1 MDSGGHSGNVARLS
15 HHSSLGLRLVTP
27 PAVLDDGDAPA
38 RPDSLMKD
46 PEGHLDLVAAA
57 VGGFVFDWDLTTGV
71 VNRSRG
77 ISDLL
82 GYALEDVVTDA
93 AWWHERVHPDD
104 LTRVESATRAAVS
117 DPTVNRLRADYRVR
131 HADGSYRWIANHT
144 WLVRDASGRVCRM
157 VGVTSDT
164 AASSLAGELGIQ
176 PGTPLADEEVLEHVR
191 FARAEAQ
198 TARDR
203 MSFLQR
209 LSADLTQTLSRSS
222 VTAVVV
228 RNLVDAF
235 GAATGGVVELSEDG
249 REFILLGTTGFDDDA
264 REKWTRWPV
273 ELPTAARD
281 AVRTREPVLLR
292 NVDEYIARFS
302 RSPIVDTPATNGAWI
317 ALPLL
322 VEDRVLG
329 VLTISLR
336 APRDFPPDERQF
348 MQAFADLCAQGLER
362 ARLYERE
369 RVARDRA
376 ERLQAMTAVLAGT
389 KTMEEI
395 GAAFSRQVREI
406 SEADTC
412 IVHRLT
418 PDGQFIEALG
428 SSGYPMEYAV
438 AWQRV
443 PFSARTPGTDAI
455 RSRTPQWWPNPES
468 VAAVYPHLAELMRA
482 SSREALAVVP
492 LMNGDSPLGVM
503 SLGYR
508 QRRAFDRS
516 LREYLLALGNRCAQ
530 AMERAQFYESESEAR
545 RDAEAANKAKGE
557 FLAMM
562 SHELRTPLNAID
574 GYAEL
579 LELEI
584 RGPLTEGQRNDIG
597 RIRKSQRVLLGLI
610 TDILNY
616 VRIEAGQVHYLMEPV
631 RIADL
636 ADAVIPLVAPQ
647 ADLKRLE
654 LSVRSSDAPAAAMAD
669 SDKLQQVLLNLLSNA
684 VKFTDDG
691 GAVSLEWSMYDTRV
705 EVRVADSG
713 IGIPNERL
721 ESIFE
726 PFVQVDTSLT
736 RIHHG
741 TGLGLA
747 ISRELVRGMGG
758 DLRAE
763 SVVGVGSTFTVTLP
777 AQTSV

>member
-1 MDSGGHSGNVARLS
+1 MTEPGQ
-15 HHSSLGLRLVTP
+15 
-27 PAVLDDGDAPA
+27 
-38 RPDSLMKD
+38 
-46 PEGHLDLVAAA
+46 LDLVAAA
-57 VGGFVFDWDLTTGV
+57 IGGFVFDWDLATGV
-71 VNRSRG
+71 VTRSRG
-77 ISDLL
+77 IVDLL
-82 GYALEDVVTDA
+82 GYSLDEVVTDA

-104 LTRVESATRAAVS
+104 LTRVESATRAAVT
-117 DPTVNRLRADYRVR
+117 DPMIHRLKADYRVR
-131 HADGSYRWIANHT
+131 HANGSYRWIANHT
-144 WLVRDASGRVCRM
+144 WLVRDADGRVVRM
-157 VGVTSDT
+157 IGLTSDT

-176 PGTPLADEEVLEHVR
+176 PGTPLAEEAVLEHVR

-203 MSFLQR
+203 MTFLQR

-228 RNLVDAF
+228 RNLIDAF

-249 REFILLGTTGFDDDA
+249 REFILLGTIGLDDDA
-264 REKWTRWPV
+264 RGDWTRWPV

-292 NVDEYIARFS
+292 NIDEYVARFS
-302 RSPIVDTPATNGAWI
+302 RSPLLDSSGQNGAWI

-322 VEDRVLG
+322 VEDRVVG
-329 VLTISLR
+329 VLSMSLR
-336 APRDFPPDERQF
+336 APREFPPDERQF

-369 RVARDRA
+369 RIARDRA
-376 ERLQAMTAVLAGT
+376 ERLQAMTAVLSST

-395 GAAFSRQVREI
+395 GAAFSREVREI

-412 IVHRLT
+412 IVHRVSA
-418 PDGQFIEALG
+418 DGQFIEALG
-428 SSGYPMEYAV
+428 SSGYSTEYAG

-443 PFSARTPGTDAI
+443 PLAARTPGTDAI
-455 RSRTPQWWPNPES
+455 RSKMPQWWPNPES
-468 VAAVYPHLAELMRA
+468 VAAVYPHLADLMKA

-492 LMNGDSPLGVM
+492 LMNGDAPLGVV

-508 QRRAFDRS
+508 QRRAFDATI
-516 LREYLLALGNRCAQ
+516 REYLLALGNRCAQ

-579 LELEI
+579 LEMEI
-584 RGPLTEGQRNDIG
+584 RGPLTEAQRNDIG

-616 VRIEAGQVHYLMEPV
+616 VRIEAGQLHYATEPV

-647 ADLKRLE
+647 ADLKRLR
-654 LSVRSSDAPAAAMAD
+654 LSARSNGGPAIAMAD
-669 SDKLQQVLLNLLSNA
+669 SDKLQQVLLNLLANA
-684 VKFTDDG
+684 VKFTDEG
-691 GAVSLEWSMYDTRV
+691 GAVSLDWTVCDRRV
-705 EVRVADSG
+705 EIRVSDSG
-713 IGIPNERL
+713 IGVPHERL
-721 ESIFE
+721 EAIFE

-736 RIHHG
+736 RVHHG

-758 DLRAE
+758 DLRVKSA
-763 SVVGVGSTFTVTLP
+763 VGIGSTFTVTLP
-777 AQTSV
+777 AQITT

>member
-1 MDSGGHSGNVARLS
+1 MTD
-15 HHSSLGLRLVTP
+15 
-27 PAVLDDGDAPA
+27 PAA
-38 RPDSLMKD
+38 
-46 PEGHLDLVAAA
+46 HIDLVAAA
-57 VGGFVFDWDLTTGV
+57 IGGFVFDWDLATGV
-71 VNRSRG
+71 VTRSRG
-77 ISDLL
+77 ISNLL
-82 GYALEDVVTDA
+82 GYSPDDVVADA
-93 AWWHERVHPDD
+93 SWWHERVHLDD
-104 LTRVESATRAAVS
+104 LTRVEAATRAAVA
-117 DPTVNRLRADYRVR
+117 DPSVNRLKADYRVR
-131 HADGSYRWIANHT
+131 HADGSYRWIANYT
-144 WLVRDASGRVCRM
+144 WLVRDAAGHVCRM

-164 AASSLAGELGIQ
+164 AASSLATELGIQ
-176 PGTPLADEEVLEHVR
+176 PGSALADRDLLEDVR

-228 RNLVDAF
+228 RNLIDAF
-235 GAATGGVVELSEDG
+235 GAQTGGVVELSEDG
-249 REFILLGTTGFDDDA
+249 REFVLLGTIGFDDDA
-264 REKWTRWPV
+264 GSKWTRWPV
-273 ELPTAARD
+273 DLPSAARD
-281 AVRTREPVLLR
+281 AVLTREPVLLR
-292 NVDEYIARFS
+292 NAEEYIARFS
-302 RSPIVDTPATNGAWI
+302 RSPLLDSPTSDGAWI

-329 VLTISLR
+329 VLSMSLR
-336 APRDFPPDERQF
+336 AAREFPPDERQF

-376 ERLQAMTAVLAGT
+376 ERLQAMTAVLAST

-428 SSGYPMEYAV
+428 SSGYSAEYAV

-443 PFSARTPGTDAI
+443 PCSARTPGTDAI
-455 RSRTPQWWPNPES
+455 RSKTPQWWPNPES
-468 VAAVYPHLAELMRA
+468 VAAVYPHLADLMRA

-492 LMNGDSPLGVM
+492 LMNGDTPLGVV

-508 QRRAFDRS
+508 QRRAFDAT

-545 RDAEAANKAKGE
+545 RDAEEANRAKGE

-579 LELEI
+579 LEMEI
-584 RGPLTEGQRNDIG
+584 RGPLTDAQRNDIG

-616 VRIEAGQVHYLMEPV
+616 VRIEAGQVRYALEAV

-636 ADAVIPLVAPQ
+636 ADSVIPLVAPQ
-647 ADLKRLE
+647 ADFKQLQ
-654 LSVRSSDAPAAAMAD
+654 LSLRPSPEPVLALAD

-684 VKFTDDG
+684 VKFTNEG
-691 GAVSLEWSMYDTRV
+691 GEVSLEWAMCESRV
-705 EVRVADSG
+705 EIRVTDSG
-713 IGIPNERL
+713 IGVPLERL

-758 DLRAE
+758 DLRDE
-763 SVVGVGSTFTVTLP
+763 STVDVGSTFTVALP
-777 AQTSV
+777 ARLAI

>member
-1 MDSGGHSGNVARLS
+1 LRGEFSFVFGNAPGALPHVVDVFDTPTRS
-15 HHSSLGLRLVTP
+15 H
-27 PAVLDDGDAPA
+27 
-38 RPDSLMKD
+38 SLMND
-46 PEGHLDLVAAA
+46 TAGQLDLVAAA
-57 VGGFVFDWDLTTGV
+57 IGGFVFDWDLATGV
-71 VNRSRG
+71 LTRSSG
-77 ISDLL
+77 IADLL
-82 GYALEDVVTDA
+82 GYSLDEVSTDA

-104 LTRVESATRAAVS
+104 LTRVESATRAAVT
-117 DPTVNRLRADYRVR
+117 DPSIHRLKADYRVR

-144 WLVRDASGRVCRM
+144 WLVRDAAGRVVRM
-157 VGVTSDT
+157 VGLTSDT

-176 PGTPLADEEVLEHVR
+176 PGTPLTDEKVLEHIR

-203 MSFLQR
+203 MTFLQR
-209 LSADLTQTLSRSS
+209 LSADLTQTLSRAS

-228 RNLVDAF
+228 RNLIDAF
-235 GAATGGVVELSEDG
+235 GAATGGVVELTDDG
-249 REFILLGTTGFDDDA
+249 REFILLGTIGLDDDA
-264 REKWTRWPV
+264 RGEWRRWPV
-273 ELPTAARD
+273 DLPTAARD

-292 NVDEYIARFS
+292 NADEYVARFS
-302 RSPIVDTPATNGAWI
+302 RSPVLDGSGTNGAWI

-322 VEDRVLG
+322 VEDRVVG
-329 VLTISLR
+329 VLSMNLR
-336 APRDFPPDERQF
+336 APREFPPDERQF

-369 RVARDRA
+369 RVGRDRA
-376 ERLQAMTAVLAGT
+376 ERLQAMTAVLANT
-389 KTMEEI
+389 RTMEEI
-395 GAAFSRQVREI
+395 GAAFSREVREI

-418 PDGQFIEALG
+418 TDGKFIEALG
-428 SSGYPMEYAV
+428 SSGYSTEYAG

-443 PFSARTPGTDAI
+443 PASARTPGTDAI
-455 RSRTPQWWPNPES
+455 RSKMPQWWPNPES
-468 VAAVYPHLAELMRA
+468 VAAVYPHLSDLMRA

-492 LMNGDSPLGVM
+492 LMNGDTPLGVV

-508 QRRAFDRS
+508 HRRAFDATI
-516 LREYLLALGNRCAQ
+516 REYLLALGNRCAQ
-530 AMERAQFYESESEAR
+530 AMERATFYESESEAR

-579 LELEI
+579 LEMEI
-584 RGPLTEGQRNDIG
+584 RGPLTEGQRKDVG

-616 VRIEAGQVHYLMEPV
+616 VRIEAGQLHYALEPV

-636 ADAVIPLVAPQ
+636 ADSVIPLVAPQ
-647 ADLKRLE
+647 ADFKSLD
-654 LSVRSSDAPAAAMAD
+654 LSVRPSSTPAVVFAD

-691 GAVSLEWSMYDTRV
+691 GVVTLDWSVCDRNI
-705 EVRVADSG
+705 EIRVADSG
-713 IGIPNERL
+713 IGVPDERL
-721 ESIFE
+721 EAIFE

-736 RIHHG
+736 RVHHG

-758 DLRAE
+758 DLRVE
-763 SVVGVGSTFTVTLP
+763 SSVGIGSTFTVTLP
-777 AQTSV
+777 GQSAI

>member
-1 MDSGGHSGNVARLS
+1 LHQV
-15 HHSSLGLRLVTP
+15 V
-27 PAVLDDGDAPA
+27 DDADTTT
-38 RPDSLMKD
+38 RSLMTASA
-46 PEGHLDLVAAA
+46 GHIDLVAAA
-57 VGGFVFDWDLTTGV
+57 IGGFVFDWDLATGIV
-71 VNRSRG
+71 TRSRG
-77 ISDLL
+77 ITHLL
-82 GYALEDVVTDA
+82 GYPPDAVVDDA

-104 LTRVESATRAAVS
+104 LTRVESATRAAVA
-117 DPTVNRLRADYRVR
+117 DPSVHRLKADYRVR

-144 WLVRDASGRVCRM
+144 WLVRDAAGHVCRM

-164 AASSLAGELGIQ
+164 AASSLADELGIQ
-176 PGTPLADEEVLEHVR
+176 PGSGLADPDLLEHVR

-209 LSADLTQTLSRSS
+209 LSADLTQTLSRST

-228 RNLVDAF
+228 RHLIEAF

-249 REFILLGTTGFDDDA
+249 REFVLLGTIGFDDDA
-264 REKWTRWPV
+264 RSKWTRWPV

-292 NVDEYIARFS
+292 DADEYIARFS
-302 RSPIVDTPATNGAWI
+302 RSPALDTPSSNGAWI

-329 VLTISLR
+329 VLSMSLR
-336 APRDFPPDERQF
+336 AARDFPPDERQF

-389 KTMEEI
+389 KTMEEL
-395 GAAFSRQVREI
+395 GSAFSRQVREI

-418 PDGQFIEALG
+418 PDGEFIEALG
-428 SSGYPMEYAV
+428 SSGYSEEYAG

-443 PFSARTPGTDAI
+443 PLSARTPGTDAI
-455 RSRTPQWWPNPES
+455 RSKTPQWWPNPES
-468 VAAVYPHLAELMRA
+468 VAAMYPHLAGLMRA

-492 LMNGDSPLGVM
+492 LMNGDTPLGVM

-508 QRRAFDRS
+508 QRRAFDAT

-545 RDAEAANKAKGE
+545 RDAEEANRAKGE

-579 LELEI
+579 LEMEI
-584 RGPLTEGQRNDIG
+584 RGPLTNAQRNDIG

-616 VRIEAGQVHYLMEPV
+616 VRIEAGQVQYVTEGV

-636 ADAVIPLVAPQ
+636 ADSVIPLVAPQ
-647 ADLKRLE
+647 ADLKRLDI
-654 LSVRSSDAPAAAMAD
+654 SVRPSADAAVAIAD

-684 VKFTDDG
+684 VKFTNEG
-691 GAVSLEWSMYDTRV
+691 GGVSLEWSVCDSRV
-705 EVRVADSG
+705 EIRVADSG
-713 IGIPNERL
+713 IGVPQERL

-736 RIHHG
+736 RVHHG

-758 DLRAE
+758 DLRVE
-763 SVVGVGSTFTVTLP
+763 STVDVGSTFTVTLP
-777 AQTSV
+777 AKMAS

>member
-1 MDSGGHSGNVARLS
+1 MD
-15 HHSSLGLRLVTP
+15 
-27 PAVLDDGDAPA
+27 PAA
-38 RPDSLMKD
+38 
-46 PEGHLDLVAAA
+46 HIDLIAAA
-57 VGGFVFDWDLTTGV
+57 IGGFVFDWDLETGV
-71 VNRSRG
+71 VIRSRG
-77 ISDLL
+77 IADLL
-82 GYALEDVVTDA
+82 GYPVEDVVIDA
-93 AWWHERVHPDD
+93 AWWHDRVHPDD
-104 LTRVESATRAAVS
+104 LTRVEAETRAAVA
-117 DPTVNRLRADYRVR
+117 DPTVNRLKADYRVR
-131 HADGSYRWIANHT
+131 HANGSYCWIANHT
-144 WLVRDASGRVCRM
+144 WFVRDEAGHVRRM

-164 AASSLAGELGIQ
+164 AASSLAVELGFQ
-176 PGTPLADEEVLEHVR
+176 PGSALADRDLLEEVR

-228 RNLVDAF
+228 RNLIDAF

-249 REFILLGTTGFDDDA
+249 REFILLGTIGFDDDA
-264 REKWTRWPV
+264 HSTWTRWPV
-273 ELPTAARD
+273 ELPTAARE
-281 AVRTREPVLLR
+281 AVQTREPVLLR
-292 NVDEYIARFS
+292 STDEYVARFS
-302 RSPIVDTPATNGAWI
+302 RSPILDTPEANGAWI

-329 VLTISLR
+329 VLSMSLR

-376 ERLQAMTAVLAGT
+376 ERLQAMTAVLAST

-395 GAAFSRQVREI
+395 GAVFSRQVREI

-418 PDGQFIEALG
+418 HDGRFIEALG
-428 SSGYPMEYAV
+428 SSGYSTEYAV

-455 RSRTPQWWPNPES
+455 RSKMPQWWPNPES
-468 VAAVYPHLAELMRA
+468 VAAMYPHLAELMRA

-492 LMNGDSPLGVM
+492 LMSGDTPLGVV

-508 QRRAFDRS
+508 QRRAFDATI
-516 LREYLLALGNRCAQ
+516 REYLLALGNRCAQ
-530 AMERAQFYESESEAR
+530 AMERAQFYESESAAR
-545 RDAEAANKAKGE
+545 RDAEEANRAKGE

-579 LELEI
+579 LEMEI
-584 RGPLTEGQRNDIG
+584 RGPLNDGQRNDIG

-616 VRIEAGQVHYLMEPV
+616 VRIEAGQVRYVLEAV

-636 ADAVIPLVAPQ
+636 ADSVIPLVAPQ
-647 ADLKRLE
+647 ADLKGLT
-654 LSVRSSDAPAAAMAD
+654 LSVCPSPEAAMAMAD

-684 VKFTDDG
+684 VKFTHEG
-691 GAVSLEWSMYDTRV
+691 GAVSLEWSVSDSHV
-705 EVRVADSG
+705 EIRVADSG
-713 IGIPNERL
+713 IGVPGERL

-736 RIHHG
+736 RVHHG

-758 DLRAE
+758 DLRVA
-763 SVVGVGSTFTVTLP
+763 STVDVGSTFTVALP
-777 AQTSV
+777 AKIAN